1 MQKKDLHDSD
11 LNSKPVIQVPTSF
24 LQGWATVLQALKS
37 TKYSAL
43 VLDCESCGLKK
54 SELVES
60 ACQMVIQ
67 WLVINFKFLILALCL
82 VYK

>member
-1 MQKKDLHDSD
+1 MQKKDLH
-11 LNSKPVIQVPTSF
+11 SKPVIQVPTSF
-24 LQGWATVLQALKS
+24 FQGWATVLQALKS

-43 VLDCESCGLKK
+43 VLDCESCGEKK